1 VDTAATRSFECELET
16 SVEVFDGFAIPGLS
30 SRMVAEFAEVA
41 ERKDFFGCG
50 DPDTLPNGQL
60 TIPFRSELIHSAAQS
75 LRMKMNFKA

>member
-1 VDTAATRSFECELET
+1 
-16 SVEVFDGFAIPGLS
+16 
-30 SRMVAEFAEVA
+30 MVAEFAEVA